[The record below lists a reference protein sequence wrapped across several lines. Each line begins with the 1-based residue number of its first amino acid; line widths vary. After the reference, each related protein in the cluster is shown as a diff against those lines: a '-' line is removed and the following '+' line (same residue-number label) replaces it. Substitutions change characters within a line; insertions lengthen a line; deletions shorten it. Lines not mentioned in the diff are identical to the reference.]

1 MENSANIQGEHNNTF
16 QGITNSTIHNSVH
29 HHHTK
34 PKLPKELTIQIPKI
48 NLGDIIGREE
58 EIAELHQSLFENKQV
73 VLVNGLG
80 GIGKTTLSQ
89 AYLTKYAD
97 QYQHLMWVTVSGTS
111 LESDFINAVLLDK
124 TFGIK
129 TEGKEVTDIFHEI
142 LYNLKALETQ
152 PNLLIL
158 DNADAT
164 LISYYDRLPRQPHW
178 HILVT
183 SREHIEGFESKELG
197 FLEPDKAL
205 LLFQKHCTRITD
217 VKAIETLLHTI
228 DYHTLTIE
236 ILAKTAQLQRLDIDT
251 LQNAIEK
258 DIRAGVY
265 IKHNNDK
272 IDKVYSYL
280 SSIFD
285 LSNVTDT
292 EAWLL
297 KQMACLPPDFHTY
310 DLIKELICTPES
322 EQAELLPESIESLVA
337 KGWLLKNPEADSYKM
352 HTIIAEVSR
361 RKLEVGINDVEVL
374 LDNVTNKLAIDQTK
388 DNPVDKFQWVEFGKA
403 LDNIFG
409 KELLPKVSL
418 LQNNLAT
425 VLKDLGEYEK
435 AKILLQKA
443 LISAEKN
450 FGEEH
455 PTTAVRYSNLATVLK
470 DLGEYEKAKILLQKA
485 LISAEKNFGEEH
497 PTTAVSYSNLALVL
511 KALGEYEKA
520 KILLQKALI
529 SDEKNFGEEHPTT
542 AASYSN
548 LATVLQALGE
558 YEKAKILLQKALISD
573 EKTLVKSIRTRQALT
588 LIWH

>member
-1 MENSANIQGEHNNTF
+1 MENSIHNQGNNNLNIQDVKD
-16 QGITNSTIHNSVH
+16 STITVNHYA
-29 HHHTK
+29 K
-34 PKLPKELTIQIPKI
+34 PKLPKELTIQMPTV

-58 EIAELHQSLFENKQV
+58 EIAELHQSLLENKQV

-89 AYLTKYAD
+89 AYLTKYAE
-97 QYQHLMWVTVSGTS
+97 QYQHLAWITVGGTS
-111 LESDFINAVLLDK
+111 LESDFMSALLPEK

-129 TEGKEVTDIFHEI
+129 TEGKEVTDIFHE
-142 LYNLKALETQ
+142 LLHDLKSLEAK

-164 LISYYDRLPRQPHW
+164 LSSYYDRLPRQPHW

-197 FLEPDKAL
+197 FLKPDKAL
-205 LLFQKHCTRITD
+205 MLFQKHCTRITD
-217 VKAIETLLHTI
+217 VKAIENLLHTI

-251 LQNAIEK
+251 LQNALEK
-258 DIRAGVY
+258 DIRAGIK
-265 IKHNNDK
+265 IKHNSNNE

-285 LSNVTDT
+285 LSNVTEA

-297 KQMACLPPDFHTY
+297 KQMACLPADFHTY
-310 DLIKELICTPES
+310 DLIKDLICTPEGK
-322 EQAELLPESIESLVA
+322 QVELLPESIESLVA

-388 DNPVDKFQWVEFGKA
+388 DNPVDKFKWVEFGKA
-403 LDNIFG
+403 LENIVGNEQFY
-409 KELLPKVSL
+409 KVSV

-455 PTTAVRYSNLATVLK
+455 PTTAS
-470 DLGEYEKAKILLQKA
+470 
-485 LISAEKNFGEEH
+485 F
-497 PTTAVSYSNLALVL
+497 
-511 KALGEYEKA
+511 
-520 KILLQKALI
+520 
-529 SDEKNFGEEHPTT
+529 
-542 AASYSN
+542 YSN
-548 LATVLQALGE
+548 LATVLQGLGE
-558 YEKAKILLQKALISD
+558 YEQAIDLSQKAYQILFSHLGDKHPNTI
-573 EKTLVKSIRTRQALT
+573 KVKRNLDSIIQKSKNQF
-588 LIWH
+588 